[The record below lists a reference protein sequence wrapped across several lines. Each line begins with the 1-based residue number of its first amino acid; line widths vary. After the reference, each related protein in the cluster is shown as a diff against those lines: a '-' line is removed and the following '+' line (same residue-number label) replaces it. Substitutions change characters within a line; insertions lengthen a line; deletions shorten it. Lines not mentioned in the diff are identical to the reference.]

1 MENAGASLMGIGAA
15 SGENRATEA
24 ARAAISSPLLET
36 SMSGATGVLLNITGG
51 PDLGLF
57 EIDEAASI
65 IRAAADEECNVIF
78 GAVID
83 EHAGDTLR
91 VTVIATG
98 FDGPQEPEGAG
109 AGSAGS
115 TTVMRTRP
123 AAGAGTP
130 AKSTSER
137 RQAVLDAGEKADLE
151 IDEDELQIPDFLK

>member
-1 MENAGASLMGIGAA
+1 MEDAGASLMGIGAA

-65 IRAAADEECNVIF
+65 IRAAADEDCNVIF

-83 EHAGDTLR
+83 ENAGDTLR

-98 FDGPQEPEGAG
+98 FEGPPEAEGAG
-109 AGSAGS
+109 P
-115 TTVMRTRP
+115 TTVTRKRP
-123 AAGAGTP
+123 ASGAGAP
-130 AKSTSER
+130 AKSAAEP
-137 RQAVLDAGEKADLE
+137 RQAVLDAGEKEDLE
-151 IDEDELQIPDFLK
+151 IDDDELKIPDFLK